1 MSMETLPLDLYKANV
16 ELQLRITRLLQE
28 GGHRWLE
35 SVQKSSMRSMEQTTA
50 EIEGLL
56 QTGNWQSLATLPA
69 DTFWRLFQHGV
80 NDSQT
85 VNQLAIQNQTE
96 FTSGLQEALE
106 AWQKSVMT
114 VVSNTSA
121 AVPMMDIFKQWGAPW
136 ANAASASDTKK
147 GA

>member
-1 MSMETLPLDLYKANV
+1 MALDLYKANV

-35 SVQKSSMRSMEQTTA
+35 SVQKSNMRSMEQTTA

-85 VNQLAIQNQTE
+85 INQLAIQNQTE
-96 FTSGLQEALE
+96 FTTGLQAALE
-106 AWQKSVMT
+106 AWQKSVIG
-114 VVSNTSA
+114 VASNTSA
-121 AVPMMDIFKQWGAPW
+121 AVPVMDIFKQWGAPW
-136 ANAASASDTKK
+136 ANAAGASDTKK

>member
-16 ELQLRITRLLQE
+16 ELQLRITRLLQA

-85 VNQLAIQNQTE
+85 INELAIQNQTE
-96 FTSGLQEALE
+96 FTNGLQEALE
-106 AWQKSVMT
+106 AWQKSVMG

-121 AVPMMDIFKQWGAPW
+121 AVPVMDIFKQWGAPW
-136 ANAASASDTKK
+136 ANAASASDTKN

>member
-16 ELQLRITRLLQE
+16 ELQLRITRLLQQ

-35 SVQKSSMRSMEQTTA
+35 SVQQSSMRSVEQTTA

-85 VNQLAIQNQTE
+85 INELAIQNQTE
-96 FTSGLQEALE
+96 FTNGLQEALE
-106 AWQKSVMT
+106 AWQKSVMA
-114 VVSNTSA
+114 VASNTSA
-121 AVPMMDIFKQWGAPW
+121 ALPVMDIFKQWGAPW

>member
-35 SVQKSSMRSMEQTTA
+35 SVQKSSLRSVEQTTA
-50 EIEGLL
+50 EIENLL

-80 NDSQT
+80 NDSQAI
-85 VNQLAIQNQTE
+85 NQLAIENLTK

-106 AWQKSVMT
+106 AWQKSVLA
-114 VVSNTSA
+114 VVSETSA
-121 AVPMMDIFKQWGAPW
+121 AVPVMDIFKQWGAPW
-136 ANAASASDTKK
+136 ANAASGSDTQK

>member
-35 SVQKSSMRSMEQTTA
+35 SVQQSSMRSMEQTTA

-56 QTGNWQSLATLPA
+56 QSANWQSLATLPT

-85 VNQLAIQNQTE
+85 VSQLAIQNQAE
-96 FTSGLQEALE
+96 FTAGLQEALD
-106 AWQKSVMT
+106 AWQKSVMG
-114 VVSNTSA
+114 VAANTSA
-121 AVPMMDIFKQWGAPW
+121 ALSVIDIFKQWGAPW
-136 ANAASASDTKK
+136 ANAASASDTQK

>member
-35 SVQKSSMRSMEQTTA
+35 SVQKSNMRSMEQTTA

-85 VNQLAIQNQTE
+85 INQLAIQNQTE
-96 FTSGLQEALE
+96 FTTGLQAALE
-106 AWQKSVMT
+106 AWQKSVIG
-114 VVSNTSA
+114 VASNTSA
-121 AVPMMDIFKQWGAPW
+121 AVPVMDIFKQWGAPW
-136 ANAASASDTKK
+136 ANVAGASDTKK

>member
-56 QTGNWQSLATLPA
+56 QTANWQSLATLPA

-80 NDSQT
+80 NDNQT
-85 VNQLAIQNQTE
+85 INQLAIQNQAE

-106 AWQKSVMT
+106 AWQKSVLG
-114 VVSNTSA
+114 VVANTNA
-121 AVPMMDIFKQWGAPW
+121 AVPVMDIFKQWGAPW
-136 ANAASASDTKK
+136 ANLAGASDKQK

>member
-16 ELQLRITRLLQE
+16 ELQLRIPRLLQE

-35 SVQKSSMRSMEQTTA
+35 SVQKSSLRSVEQTTA
-50 EIEGLL
+50 EIENLL

-80 NDSQT
+80 NDSQAI
-85 VNQLAIQNQTE
+85 NQLAIEDQTK

-106 AWQKSVMT
+106 AWQKSVLA
-114 VVSNTSA
+114 VVSETSA
-121 AVPMMDIFKQWGAPW
+121 AVPVMDIFKQWGAPW
-136 ANAASASDTKK
+136 ANAASASDTQK

>member
-1 MSMETLPLDLYKANV
+1 METLPLDLYKANV

-56 QTGNWQSLATLPA
+56 KTGNWQSLATLPA
-69 DTFWRLFQHGV
+69 DTFWRLFQHGA

-85 VNQLAIQNQTE
+85 INQLAIQNQAE
-96 FTSGLQEALE
+96 FTTGLQAALE
-106 AWQKSVMT
+106 AWQKSVIG
-114 VVSNTSA
+114 VASNTSA
-121 AVPMMDIFKQWGAPW
+121 AVPIMDIFKQWGAPW
-136 ANAASASDTKK
+136 ANAAGVSDTKK

>member
-56 QTGNWQSLATLPA
+56 KTGNWQSLATLPA
-69 DTFWRLFQHGV
+69 DTFWRLFQHGA

-85 VNQLAIQNQTE
+85 INQLAIQNQAE
-96 FTSGLQEALE
+96 FTTGLQAALE
-106 AWQKSVMT
+106 AWQKSVIG
-114 VVSNTSA
+114 VASNTSA
-121 AVPMMDIFKQWGAPW
+121 AVPIMDIFKQWGAPW
-136 ANAASASDTKK
+136 ANAAGVSDTKK